1 METGGTR
8 ISGIRGREGR
18 EASQRS
24 RGRGATSNDS
34 GSRIPNGE
42 APGGGSPRAS
52 GNGTRPSAFLGD
64 TRGGVACGVCG
75 ITLQPGHRAVRFPCG
90 QGRHLL
96 HARRV
101 VEALARGAAPALLRC
116 LAVNC
121 EPQHPRRDALEAA
134 VQAAIGPEGWEGDH
148 RRRGPTQQATLV
160 RMRSE
165 QPGYRA
171 ATRCRFDG

>member
-52 GNGTRPSAFLGD
+52 GNGTSPCALLGD
-64 TRGGVACGVCG
+64 TRGGVACEVCG
-75 ITLQPGHRAVRFPCG
+75 ITLQLGHRAVRFPCG
-90 QGRHLL
+90 QERHVL
-96 HARRV
+96 HARCV
-101 VEALARGAAPALLRC
+101 VEDLARGAAPAPLHCPAL
-116 LAVNC
+116 NC
-121 EPQHPRRDALEAA
+121 GAHHPRRDALEAT
-134 VQAAIGPEGWEGDH
+134 VQADPGLRNRASRMGGGTKGDEDLH
-148 RRRGPTQQATLV
+148 SRGL
-160 RMRSE
+160 
-165 QPGYRA
+165 
-171 ATRCRFDG
+171 